1 MKLVINGVPQVFD
14 ADIKTIRCVMRALL
28 IAEKGRIV
36 ECNGVLIAPD
46 KWKSHPV
53 LPNDKIEIIQF
64 MGGG

>member
-1 MKLVINGVPQVFD
+1 
-14 ADIKTIRCVMRALL
+14 MRALL